1 MSTRSQ
7 KRKAGISLE
16 ENEEDQSENLLRV
29 SSIIIGEEMDPEPS
43 SSESRTLPQ
52 VDQSF
57 ENLKASLRKE
67 ITEEVKTLLERSQK
81 ELIMAIRSSNLENR
95 PINNDEV
102 LETPFS
108 ATLTPTKTVRFE
120 NANTSVKVR
129 NSPFHSLLC
138 CKGKRKNRK
147 QKSSSPL

>member
-1 MSTRSQ
+1 MLINFVSNSQIKSSKVHFSKVKMSIRSQ
-7 KRKAGISLE
+7 KRRAGISLE

-67 ITEEVKTLLERSQK
+67 ITEEVKTLREPSQK
-81 ELIMAIRSSNLENR
+81 ELIMTTRSSNLENR
-95 PINNDEV
+95 PSNNDEV
-102 LETPFS
+102 LETPIS
-108 ATLTPTKTVRFE
+108 ASLTPTKTVRFE
-120 NANTSVKVR
+120 NANTSVNVR
-129 NSPFHSLLC
+129 NR
-138 CKGKRKNRK
+138 G
-147 QKSSSPL
+147 

>member
-1 MSTRSQ
+1 MLINFVSNSQIKSSKVHFSKVKMSIRSQ
-7 KRKAGISLE
+7 KRRAGISFE

-67 ITEEVKTLLERSQK
+67 ITEEVKTLREPSQK
-81 ELIMAIRSSNLENR
+81 ELIMTTRSSNLENR
-95 PINNDEV
+95 PSNNDEV
-102 LETPFS
+102 LKTPIS
-108 ATLTPTKTVRFE
+108 ASLTPTKTVRFE
-120 NANTSVKVR
+120 NANTSVNVR
-129 NSPFHSLLC
+129 NR
-138 CKGKRKNRK
+138 G
-147 QKSSSPL
+147 